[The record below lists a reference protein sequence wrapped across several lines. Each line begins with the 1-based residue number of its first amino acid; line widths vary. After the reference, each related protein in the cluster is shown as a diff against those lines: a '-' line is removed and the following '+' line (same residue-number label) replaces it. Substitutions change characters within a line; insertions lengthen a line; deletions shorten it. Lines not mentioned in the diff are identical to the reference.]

1 MIQVNNLTKKAE
13 TVGDNLEEL
22 GVDVIDVEPF
32 IQEQVVRV
40 IAETDSDG
48 ARDEMV
54 RQITS
59 AYQYAVH
66 SFDDET
72 IGQIDIEI
80 RQANSSGVVQF
91 SVKREWLPADRS
103 DTGGWDE
110 MIDRVNATHTVIY
123 DE

>member
-1 MIQVNNLTKKAE
+1 MIQLNNLSKKAE
-13 TVGDNLEEL
+13 ALADDLDEL

-48 ARDEMV
+48 ARDGMV

-66 SFDDET
+66 SFGDET